1 MVTQIVVY
9 LSLLLQI
16 VAMGFAISLFKRTKF
31 NAAWI
36 LISTGFFLMAIYRAI
51 ELVPSM
57 HRGESEELYQTKV
70 WLSFVISLAFAIGA
84 FYIRKVF
91 QFLRRLDGIRSET
104 EKRVLSAVIR
114 TEEQERQRFAKELHD
129 GLGPLL
135 SVIKMLL
142 SGFEEKNS
150 SEVNDKIKGNLKQ
163 AVDEAITSVREISAN
178 ISPHILNN
186 FGLKDATESFIR
198 KLRPAEGISIN
209 FKTNIDNRRFI
220 YNVEVIMY
228 RVICELINNTLR
240 HANASKISIDLQLQG
255 DVLYLEYEDNGMGF
269 DVKQA
274 ESDGGMGLSNMQY
287 RLNSGNGDIKISSE
301 SGRGMIARA
310 FKSCFMDKLRIY
322 LVDDHKLFREG
333 LKLLL
338 STQDFVR
345 HIYEASNGREFIENL
360 SFVDCDVVL
369 MDIEMPEMNGID
381 ATIEA
386 MKMKPNLKIIVLSM
400 YGDEQYYY
408 KMIDAGAKGFL
419 LKNSGID
426 KVVTAIQKVAEGES
440 FFSEELLVNILNNM
454 RDNKSETPE
463 TVDNDISEREL
474 EILYHVCKG
483 LSNQEIADELFISK
497 RTVDKHRA
505 NLLSKTGCRNTAALV
520 MYAIK
525 NNIIEI

>member
-1 MVTQIVVY
+1 
-9 LSLLLQI
+9 
-16 VAMGFAISLFKRTKF
+16 
-31 NAAWI
+31 
-36 LISTGFFLMAIYRAI
+36 
-51 ELVPSM
+51 
-57 HRGESEELYQTKV
+57 
-70 WLSFVISLAFAIGA
+70 
-84 FYIRKVF
+84 
-91 QFLRRLDGIRSET
+91 
-104 EKRVLSAVIR
+104 
-114 TEEQERQRFAKELHD
+114 
-129 GLGPLL
+129 
-135 SVIKMLL
+135 
-142 SGFEEKNS
+142 
-150 SEVNDKIKGNLKQ
+150 
-163 AVDEAITSVREISAN
+163 
-178 ISPHILNN
+178 
-186 FGLKDATESFIR
+186 
-198 KLRPAEGISIN
+198 
-209 FKTNIDNRRFI
+209 
-220 YNVEVIMY
+220 
-228 RVICELINNTLR
+228 
-240 HANASKISIDLQLQG
+240 
-255 DVLYLEYEDNGMGF
+255 
-269 DVKQA
+269 
-274 ESDGGMGLSNMQY
+274 
-287 RLNSGNGDIKISSE
+287 
-301 SGRGMIARA
+301 
-310 FKSCFMDKLRIY
+310 MDKLKIY

-345 HIYEASNGREFIENL
+345 HICEASNGREFIENL

>member
-1 MVTQIVVY
+1 
-9 LSLLLQI
+9 
-16 VAMGFAISLFKRTKF
+16 
-31 NAAWI
+31 
-36 LISTGFFLMAIYRAI
+36 
-51 ELVPSM
+51 
-57 HRGESEELYQTKV
+57 
-70 WLSFVISLAFAIGA
+70 
-84 FYIRKVF
+84 
-91 QFLRRLDGIRSET
+91 
-104 EKRVLSAVIR
+104 
-114 TEEQERQRFAKELHD
+114 
-129 GLGPLL
+129 
-135 SVIKMLL
+135 
-142 SGFEEKNS
+142 
-150 SEVNDKIKGNLKQ
+150 
-163 AVDEAITSVREISAN
+163 
-178 ISPHILNN
+178 
-186 FGLKDATESFIR
+186 
-198 KLRPAEGISIN
+198 
-209 FKTNIDNRRFI
+209 
-220 YNVEVIMY
+220 
-228 RVICELINNTLR
+228 
-240 HANASKISIDLQLQG
+240 
-255 DVLYLEYEDNGMGF
+255 
-269 DVKQA
+269 
-274 ESDGGMGLSNMQY
+274 
-287 RLNSGNGDIKISSE
+287 
-301 SGRGMIARA
+301 
-310 FKSCFMDKLRIY
+310 MDKLRIY

-345 HIYEASNGREFIENL
+345 HIYEASNGRGFIENL

-454 RDNKSETPE
+454 RDNKSEAPE